1 MSKQIKA
8 RPMNRTTDVRT
19 GARQVLLAGIGA
31 ASLLRK
37 NAGKSW
43 AEATAIAGRMPE
55 ATSILIEGLGE
66 RSQAFRDELIVR
78 AEKLGKR
85 AKVATTNLVA
95 DIESRLQPALR
106 KLADT
111 KIGLG
116 IVISKPKAKRA
127 PAKKAA
133 RKATKPVAKRTV
145 RKARKAA

>member
-8 RPMNRTTDVRT
+8 SPMNRTTDVRT

-55 ATSILIEGLGE
+55 ATSILIEGIGE
-66 RSQAFRDELIVR
+66 RSQAFRDEFI
-78 AEKLGKR
+78 ER
-85 AKVATTNLVA
+85 AKAATTNLVA
-95 DIESRLQPALR
+95 DVEARLHPVLR

-116 IVISKPKAKRA
+116 IVISRPKAKHA
-127 PAKKAA
+127 PA
-133 RKATKPVAKRTV
+133 RKAAKPVAKRTV
-145 RKARKAA
+145 RKPRKAA

>member
-43 AEATAIAGRMPE
+43 AEATAIASRMPE

-66 RSQAFRDELIVR
+66 RSQAFREDLIVR
-78 AEKLGKR
+78 AENLGKR

-95 DIESRLQPALR
+95 DVELRVQPVLR
-106 KLADT
+106 KLAET

-127 PAKKAA
+127 PGKKAVH
-133 RKATKPVAKRTV
+133 KAAKPVAKRTV

>member
-8 RPMNRTTDVRT
+8 RPMNRPTDVRT

-66 RSQAFRDELIVR
+66 RSHAFRDELI
-78 AEKLGKR
+78 ER
-85 AKVATTNLVA
+85 AKAATTNLVA
-95 DIESRLQPALR
+95 DVESRLQPLLR
-106 KLADT
+106 KFGET
-111 KIGLG
+111 TVGLG
-116 IVISKPKAKRA
+116 IVVSRQGKRGV
-127 PAKKAA
+127 AKKT
-133 RKATKPVAKRTV
+133 RKPVKTVAKRKP
-145 RKARKAA
+145 RMAA

>member
-8 RPMNRTTDVRT
+8 RPMNRPTDVRT

-78 AEKLGKR
+78 AK
-85 AKVATTNLVA
+85 AATTNLVA
-95 DIESRLQPALR
+95 DVESRLQPLLR
-106 KLADT
+106 KFGET
-111 KIGLG
+111 TVGLG
-116 IVISKPKAKRA
+116 IVVSRQGKRGAAKT
-127 PAKKAA
+127 A
-133 RKATKPVAKRTV
+133 RKPVKTVAK